1 MGSICIKDNTKVV
14 EGKTVLKLPFSFD
27 FNIHHRYHF
36 QRVINHGAFGQVKLY
51 SDRIFSGTEYAIKC
65 ISKMRVKPNK
75 IHQIKNE
82 IEILSQ
88 LDHPNIVT
96 YFCTVE
102 DNKNYYLLME
112 YLSGKD
118 LDKIFREDYNKI
130 TFDDIRFIL
139 YQVFSALNYIHS
151 KNIVHRDIKPA
162 NIICA
167 KNNGKFDLK
176 LIDFGLSVNLEKR
189 GKYSVAGS
197 LAYLSPEGL
206 KEIIH
211 VKNDLWACGVIF
223 YWFIYGKMP
232 FEKKTRS
239 ELYEAIIKEEIE
251 YDENMMRAHTP
262 KEAIDL
268 CQKLLLR
275 DFDERISAIDALKH
289 PFFKKLNVAENDNQ
303 IFNDYFTKERVEYIR
318 LYNLGNI
325 LKKTF
330 VYVYS
335 MFGSYDEE
343 EDFRKMFLTLDKTMN
358 GGGTLNPRELF
369 EEFKKRD
376 LVNNDDIKAF
386 SFIDPIK
393 TRRVKKILSMNTIN
407 TTKDGKSISKKE
419 LISQD
424 WGYIS
429 YTMFI
434 SFCYID
440 EFMNNKKDCYKPR
453 LKYIF
458 QLMSNGEEIK
468 KKIEEEVAK
477 FEEEEKKRT
486 KSPEEVKEKVK
497 QKENE
502 LVSANEWHINKR
514 TFKRFIYKYSL
525 PFQYEKDEID
535 KFFNDHPDNI
545 HLNDFEELVK

>member
-14 EGKTVLKLPFSFD
+14 EGKTALKLPFSFD

-197 LAYLSPEGL
+197 LAYLAPEGL

>member
-14 EGKTVLKLPFSFD
+14 EGKTALKLPFSFD

-197 LAYLSPEGL
+197 LAYLAPEGL

-343 EDFRKMFLTLDKTMN
+343 EGFRKMFLTLDKTMN

-440 EFMNNKKDCYKPR
+440 EFINNKKDCYKPR